1 MRDLIY
7 TFSKWQTLPVGSGLA
22 PILAQLLRPNKQK
35 EKRALRLGL
44 ASLCL
49 SSSPLSTGSRC
60 RRRRPLVP
68 SRVGRRT
75 GAHTTGPRRGAASA
89 QPQTTAERRRPSA
102 APPPVASSGSSGTPS
117 DWLPL
122 ALSPDPHPLPVAVD
136 RRSRLLYPPRRGSRL
151 PSPAPTGTS
160 TRWPGYLLL
169 RFTLYLG
176 IVSPICK
183 MLPKDTFDNLQAKVQ
198 MCFVRIIAMS
208 AGKPTLFAPGIV
220 IAKKKLSCYV
230 ITDKGTFCYGSE
242 GLYAAVF
249 PGLNME
255 SVAINFTDVSIA
267 DSFASFMLSKP
278 KCTNPLA
285 AVKICESGPL
295 INEDVYTLGYQ
306 NPKVPFI
313 SWISPAIKDMLQ
325 PFMDQKNVLL
335 EKRKPPVDT
344 SAGASKKSKTTR

>member
-1 MRDLIY
+1 MMFHY
-7 TFSKWQTLPVGSGLA
+7 Q
-22 PILAQLLRPNKQK
+22 
-35 EKRALRLGL
+35 
-44 ASLCL
+44 
-49 SSSPLSTGSRC
+49 
-60 RRRRPLVP
+60 
-68 SRVGRRT
+68 
-75 GAHTTGPRRGAASA
+75 
-89 QPQTTAERRRPSA
+89 
-102 APPPVASSGSSGTPS
+102 
-117 DWLPL
+117 
-122 ALSPDPHPLPVAVD
+122 
-136 RRSRLLYPPRRGSRL
+136 
-151 PSPAPTGTS
+151 
-160 TRWPGYLLL
+160 
-169 RFTLYLG
+169 
-176 IVSPICK
+176 
-183 MLPKDTFDNLQAKVQ
+183 DTFDNLQAKVQ

-267 DSFASFMLSKP
+267 DSFVSFMLSKP

-313 SWISPAIKDMLQ
+313 SWIG
-325 PFMDQKNVLL
+325 
-335 EKRKPPVDT
+335 PV
-344 SAGASKKSKTTR
+344 S

>member
-1 MRDLIY
+1 
-7 TFSKWQTLPVGSGLA
+7 
-22 PILAQLLRPNKQK
+22 
-35 EKRALRLGL
+35 
-44 ASLCL
+44 
-49 SSSPLSTGSRC
+49 
-60 RRRRPLVP
+60 
-68 SRVGRRT
+68 
-75 GAHTTGPRRGAASA
+75 
-89 QPQTTAERRRPSA
+89 
-102 APPPVASSGSSGTPS
+102 
-117 DWLPL
+117 
-122 ALSPDPHPLPVAVD
+122 
-136 RRSRLLYPPRRGSRL
+136 
-151 PSPAPTGTS
+151 
-160 TRWPGYLLL
+160 
-169 RFTLYLG
+169 
-176 IVSPICK
+176 

-313 SWISPAIKDMLQ
+313 SWIGP
-325 PFMDQKNVLL
+325 VC
-335 EKRKPPVDT
+335 RKGGFY
-344 SAGASKKSKTTR
+344 S